1 MKIFNEVFQRKLLS
15 KNVVTA
21 RRLLAGVMVP
31 VVAFSMTGM
40 NFAVVGLM
48 TVYAEDTT
56 VLDAVV
62 VNSMSAVEVP
72 KADPTPAVETKA
84 ETPTL
89 VVPAVGTPKPVETA
103 VSTPAVEPVPAVPA
117 VASVPV
123 PEPIST
129 VNLLSDPS
137 VVPVQDAD
145 PILTLPTKPAME
157 APDTASIRKTIP
169 EWVASGKRQVTGSL
183 VVPGTQYVAPQNDQV
198 TIVFTKLPEN
208 AGMLSIEEITLT
220 DEQVA
225 ILHALSNKAYD
236 ITSDMADGTFSYTMT
251 LPKPKDRKNV
261 HIKFAEDISG
271 LENADTVPSAVVK
284 TKTDSVSATLDHFT
298 IYAVTGSEL
307 TIAAPSL
314 TISKPYDADTGATVT
329 AGVLIGVDEDD
340 KSNVTVEAVANYD
353 TKNVGT
359 GKTVTVVYTL
369 GGSAALHYI
378 KPVDFAVTTGVIT
391 SKHITGSFTASNK
404 TYDGTTVAS
413 YPNNR
418 TLDGLE
424 QGDQL
429 FLSGGTALFS
439 DSAVGNGKTV
449 TLTGVT
455 LGGASVNNYTLDS
468 VTATANITTA
478 ISVTT
483 VTCPTGVTYTG
494 FARTPCTVAVT
505 GVDNLYLTPDATYA
519 SNTLVGTASASY
531 VYGGDTDHS
540 SSSGTTSFSI
550 EKADAK
556 VVIAPY
562 SVTYDGNA
570 HTATGTATGIES
582 TPVDLSGLLTCTGS
596 IHFAVGE
603 YATDM
608 WRFAGN
614 GNYKTADGTVHDTI
628 TKARAICTVTG
639 YSVPYDDADH
649 TASGSCIGAKGE
661 TLSGLDLS
669 GTTRKKATAPTYDRW
684 TFTDE
689 TGNYADASGT
699 VKDTIT
705 DRIEE
710 DFNEISATVAT
721 MGIANNLN
729 DVTTDTV
736 VGFSGLRFETSVDGH
751 ALGRVT
757 FNTPLNL
764 SDDATKTFLRELGT
778 HLGMSAGS
786 IRFDATFATQL
797 KNAGAE
803 IRIYGLNALGYT
815 GVTPIIV
822 RDDADTIL
830 SLGNPNYPRITDVLY
845 DVADNGTLTFKTTH
859 FTRFNVPDH
868 NQTMPDGFG
877 EAILFGGITQVVL
890 IDPNKAVTVGVTD
903 GMTDPSVDVSAFVD
917 ASGVGILPR
926 ITVNSGI
933 ADVVI
938 PGGTKV
944 TGPTGWN
951 GVISAP
957 TSGMAS
963 GGKSPAGFFVG
974 STVITLGSP
983 EGTIS
988 FDRPVAITLP
998 GVVGA
1003 VGYRPSGSDWWTEI
1017 TNACTG
1023 TYENPTGAPK
1033 GGECSIDNGTDTKIL
1048 TYHFTSFGSLIDRRA
1063 PDAVTDLT
1071 AKSSVNRGGTVEV
1084 GWHVR
1089 DASTDKVFIYRGTT
1103 GHSTMNRS
1111 SLSARQDRTDDIYV
1125 DRFVKEGGTYY
1136 YTVVAEDASGNRS
1149 DAKVIKIV
1157 IPTYG
1162 RVATGVA
1169 VGSEPAPIQEDGDS
1183 VVREDIVAGAGSG
1196 MISNTVVVGD
1206 TVATDDMVS
1215 GTDNESTGTGGKKDG
1230 AVLGMEI
1237 ETDGF
1242 LYSDRMW
1249 IIVIAI
1255 GGGVFAFLA
1264 RRRDDGVV

>member
-1 MKIFNEVFQRKLLS
+1 MKIFNGVFQRNLLS
-15 KNVVTA
+15 KNVVMA
-21 RRLLAGVMVP
+21 RRMLAGVMVP

-40 NFAVVGLM
+40 NFAVAGLM
-48 TVYAEDTT
+48 TVYAEDAT
-56 VLDAVV
+56 VSDAVV
-62 VNSMSAVEVP
+62 VNPMSAVGVP
-72 KADPTPAVETKA
+72 KADSTPVVETKA
-84 ETPTL
+84 ETPTSDA
-89 VVPAVGTPKPVETA
+89 PTVGTPKPVEAA
-103 VSTPAVEPVPAVPA
+103 VSTPAVEPVSTALVAATVATPNPIPTVSPIPDPAV
-117 VASVPV
+117 
-123 PEPIST
+123 I
-129 VNLLSDPS
+129 
-137 VVPVQDAD
+137 PVQDAD
-145 PILTLPTKPAME
+145 PIVTLPMKSDME

-169 EWVASGKRQVTGSL
+169 EWVADGKRQVTGSL
-183 VVPGTQYVAPQNDQV
+183 VVPGKKYVSPQNNQV

-208 AGMLSIEEITLT
+208 AGKLSIEEITLT
-220 DEQVA
+220 DEQVT

-271 LENADTVPSAVVK
+271 LEDADTVPSAVVK

-298 IYAVTGSEL
+298 IYTVTGSEL
-307 TIAAPSL
+307 TISAPSL

-340 KSNVTVEAVANYD
+340 KSNVTVKAVANYD

-369 GGSAALHYI
+369 GGSAAAHYI
-378 KPVDFAVTTGVIT
+378 KPVDFSVTTGVIT
-391 SKHITGSFTASNK
+391 SKHITGSFTPSNK
-404 TYDGTTVAS
+404 AYDGTATAD

-424 QGDQL
+424 LGDQL
-429 FLSGGTALFS
+429 FLSGGTAVFS

-449 TLTGVT
+449 TLTNVT
-455 LGGASVNNYTLDS
+455 LGGASVKNYTLDS
-468 VTATANITTA
+468 VTATANITKAT
-478 ISVTT
+478 SVTT

-494 FARTPCTVAVT
+494 VAHTPCTVVVT
-505 GVDNLYLTPDATYA
+505 GVGNLYLTPDATYD
-519 SNTLVGTASASY
+519 SNTLVGTGSASY
-531 VYGGDTDHS
+531 TYGGDPDHS
-540 SSSGTTSFSI
+540 SSSGTTNFAV
-550 EKADAK
+550 EKADAN

-562 SVTYDGNA
+562 AVTYDGNA

-582 TPVDLSGLLTCTGS
+582 TPANLSGLLTFTGS
-596 IHFAVGE
+596 IHFAVGD

-608 WRFAGN
+608 WRFVGN

-628 TKARAICTVTG
+628 TKARALCTVTG
-639 YSVPYDDADH
+639 YSVPYDATDH
-649 TASGSCIGAKGE
+649 TASGSCVGVKGE

-669 GTTRKKATAPTYDRW
+669 GTTRTKATVPTSDRW
-684 TFTDE
+684 TFTDA

-710 DFNEISATVAT
+710 DFNELSATVAT

-736 VGFSGLRFETSVDGH
+736 VGFSGLRFETLVDGH

-757 FNTPLNL
+757 FTTPLDL
-764 SDDATKTFLRELGT
+764 SGDATKTFLQELGV
-778 HLGMSAGS
+778 HLDMSAGS

-797 KNAGAE
+797 KKAGAE
-803 IRIYGLNALGYT
+803 IRMYGLNALGYA
-815 GVTPIIV
+815 GITPIIV

-830 SLGNPNYPRITDVLY
+830 ALGNANYPRITDLSY
-845 DVADNGTLTFKTTH
+845 DAADDGTLTFTTTH

-868 NQTMPDGFG
+868 NQTMPDGSG
-877 EAILFGGITQVVL
+877 NASLFGGITQVVL
-890 IDPNKAVTVGVTD
+890 IDPNKAVTVGVSNSTV
-903 GMTDPSVDVSAFVD
+903 DPSIDVSAFVD

-957 TSGMAS
+957 TLGMTNK
-963 GGKSPAGFFVG
+963 GKSPAGFSVG
-974 STVITLGSP
+974 STVIALGSP
-983 EGTIS
+983 EGSIS
-988 FDRPVAITLP
+988 FDRPVVITLP
-998 GVVGA
+998 GVTGT
-1003 VGYRPSGSDWWTEI
+1003 VGYRPSGSDRWTEI
-1017 TNACTG
+1017 TNICTG
-1023 TYENPTGAPK
+1023 AYENPTGAPK
-1033 GGECSIDNGTDTKIL
+1033 DGECSIDNGTDTKIL

-1071 AKSSVNRGGTVEV
+1071 AKSSVSRGGTVEV
-1084 GWHVR
+1084 CWHVR
-1089 DASTDKVFIYRGTT
+1089 DDSTDKVFVYRGTT
-1103 GHSTMNRS
+1103 GRFMMNRS

-1136 YTVVAEDASGNRS
+1136 YIVVAEDAFGNRS
-1149 DAKVIKIV
+1149 DAQAIKIV
-1157 IPTYG
+1157 IPTFG

-1169 VGSEPAPIQEDGDS
+1169 VGSESALTMEDGVSIAD
-1183 VVREDIVAGAGSG
+1183 EDVATGGGSER
-1196 MISNTVVVGD
+1196 ISNAVIVGD
-1206 TVATDDMVS
+1206 TVTTDDAIA
-1215 GTDNESTGTGGKKDG
+1215 GTDNESTETGGKKYG
-1230 AVLGMEI
+1230 AVLGMETQ
-1237 ETDGF
+1237 TDGF

-1249 IIVIAI
+1249 IIVIVV
-1255 GGGVFAFLA
+1255 GGGVSAFLM
-1264 RRRDDGVV
+1264 RRRGDGVV